1 MGKFWTKT
9 QTLPYKIMYEETEQ
23 IKKDYGKLLNE
34 YKSLLTKVDSISKLL
49 KQIVSILLSYN
60 PKLAEQTQEQLE
72 KINEESDY
80 SRNKPRSDISR

>member
-1 MGKFWTKT
+1 
-9 QTLPYKIMYEETEQ
+9 MYEETEQ

-72 KINEESDY
+72 KINEETDD
-80 SRNKPRSDISR
+80 SRDKPRSDISR